1 MTGEDAGGRASYHH
15 LPVMLSEV
23 VELLAVVPDGVVVD
37 ATVGG
42 GGHAAALL
50 DRCPRLRLVGL
61 DRDPSALRAAATRL
75 ADHGRRVTLRHARFD
90 ALGEVLDELGHSEA
104 TACLFDLGVSSPQL
118 DRAERGFSY
127 RLEGPLDMRMDP
139 TAGPTAADL
148 VNNAEEGVLA
158 DMLRRNA
165 DERHCRRI
173 ARAIVA
179 GRPFAT
185 TTQLAQTVAR
195 AVPSSAGRRAH
206 PARRTFQAL
215 RIEVNAELEI
225 LEAALTEALRRL
237 ATGGRIAVLSY
248 HSGEDRIVK
257 TAFRGAAGEL
267 PPPLPGLP
275 PPTATGPTVRVLGR
289 RARTPSPDET
299 AANPRS
305 GAARLRAA
313 ERLGEDV

>member
-1 MTGEDAGGRASYHH
+1 MTGEAAEGRAAYHH
-15 LPVMLSEV
+15 LPVMCGEV
-23 VELLAVVPDGVVVD
+23 VELLSVVPDGVVVD

-50 DRCPRLRLVGL
+50 DRCPGLRLVGL
-61 DRDPSALRAAATRL
+61 DRDPSALRAAAARL
-75 ADHGRRVTLRHARFD
+75 ADHSRRVTLRHARFD
-90 ALGEVLDELGHSEA
+90 ALGEILDELGHSET

-118 DRAERGFSY
+118 DLAERGFSY
-127 RLEGPLDMRMDP
+127 RLDGPLDMRMDP

-148 VNNAEEGVLA
+148 VNDTEESVLA

-185 TTQLAQTVAR
+185 TAELAQTVAR
-195 AVPSSAGRRAH
+195 AMPSSSSRRAH

-215 RIEVNAELEI
+215 RIEVNAELEV
-225 LEAALTEALRRL
+225 LQTALAAALERL
-237 ATGGRIAVLSY
+237 ATGGRVAVISY

-257 TAFRGAAGEL
+257 TAFRRAAGEL

-275 PPTATGPTVRVLGR
+275 RPPAPAPTVRLLGR
-289 RARTPSPDET
+289 RPRTPSAAET
-299 AANPRS
+299 ASNPRS

-313 ERLGEDV
+313 ERLAVDV